1 MYIDILYL
9 KKLKQLLIL
18 NGGSTNTKTS
28 LSGSVIDIVI
38 KIGNL
43 RTVPVECH
51 GDDTPLIFHDTSL
64 FSLLILLVHVSK
76 FNVHDTPIILP
87 LRLVLGVQKCKRR
100 NAPLLPIYTLAALMH
115 AVMHDYQFSIPT
127 L

>member
-43 RTVPVECH
+43 RTLPVECH
-51 GDDTPLIFHDTSL
+51 GDDTSLMVMTKDGIGSDTHGIG
-64 FSLLILLVHVSK
+64 F
-76 FNVHDTPIILP
+76 
-87 LRLVLGVQKCKRR
+87 G
-100 NAPLLPIYTLAALMH
+100 
-115 AVMHDYQFSIPT
+115 
-127 L
+127 

>member
-51 GDDTPLIFHDTSL
+51 VDNTPLIFYDIFL
-64 FSLLILLVHVSK
+64 LSLLILLIYLINLMSM
-76 FNVHDTPIILP
+76 T
-87 LRLVLGVQKCKRR
+87 
-100 NAPLLPIYTLAALMH
+100 LL
-115 AVMHDYQFSIPT
+115 
-127 L
+127 